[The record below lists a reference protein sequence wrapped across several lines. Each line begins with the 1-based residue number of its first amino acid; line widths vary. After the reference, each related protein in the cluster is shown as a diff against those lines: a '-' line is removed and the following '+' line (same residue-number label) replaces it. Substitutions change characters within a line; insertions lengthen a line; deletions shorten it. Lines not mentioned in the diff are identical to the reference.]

1 MRALIPAAGRGKR
14 MAEASAGG
22 HKELLKVGPL
32 TMIEHA
38 LTVVIDAGLTEAA
51 VVVRPDKNE
60 VALVAER
67 FWSQRTPRGHRLE
80 IIFQSEPLGVAHA
93 MLRAETFADND
104 PLAVIMPDNLVIG
117 ARRPPLTAMMEGY
130 AACGRAVCGAIPL
143 SPDRAALFGNV
154 GLMELDDQSG
164 PARRVLAFSP
174 KRPGLM
180 AASRP
185 GLYKGMLGVIYP
197 PGWAEA
203 ARDLSANHEGE
214 IDDTDLILGLAARR
228 ELFAVV
234 LDGEGFDLGNPGGL
248 VAAREYWDRRAAHAV

>member
-164 PARRVLAFSP
+164 PARRG
-174 KRPGLM
+174 PGIFPQK
-180 AASRP
+180 AGPDGCIATGPVQGHAGRN
-185 GLYKGMLGVIYP
+185 
-197 PGWAEA
+197 
-203 ARDLSANHEGE
+203 LSAG
-214 IDDTDLILGLAARR
+214 LGRSGPRPFRQSRR
-228 ELFAVV
+228 R
-234 LDGEGFDLGNPGGL
+234 NRRHRPYPGPGRTTGAFCSGAGRGRL
-248 VAAREYWDRRAAHAV
+248 